1 MTLFNSPA
9 VVHTPVSQA
18 TFRYAEIRGLLGEF
32 HHRVELPEGQEMVII
47 YGPNGVGKTHTL
59 EFIHHA
65 LRGEWV
71 RVQEMP
77 FESAE
82 IGFADGS
89 VLRFTFELSDAPVE
103 PDAPRR
109 RALVANAAPPLLVRL
124 LNSAEPAQWQ
134 GPLRDF
140 SDASPMMIRRI
151 IDRDLGY
158 RRVEPD
164 TYIQPGSEA
173 RLTFAEIMAAEAHII
188 HRLLSS
194 RYLDASADLSTVI
207 PDVMLAYAGDS
218 MSTFVETQRL
228 ISTQVQSS
236 SPRER
241 ERSGLPLLAID
252 HVSRSV
258 QSLMEQSLAINSRL
272 SQRLDRT
279 FPGRIFEQGA
289 IATYSEDQ
297 IREIHS
303 EQQEFRTRL
312 AEYHLGGEDES
323 SVELPQRPLKEWEL
337 EVLGHYLDDSQVKLN
352 SFRDLLERLDLFIH
366 TLNSRFFRKKVYLTE
381 DRSLGIVS
389 ARGEKLSVS
398 DLSSGEQHEL
408 ILLKYLLFDAEP
420 GSLVLI
426 DEPEISLHV
435 SWQKAFLGDLSRI
448 SRVSNLRFV
457 IATHSPQ
464 IINNSWKLAVA
475 LGGIS
480 DEW

>member
-1 MTLFNSPA
+1 MKSLANPLQVPA
-9 VVHTPVSQA
+9 RKEPA
-18 TFRYAEIRGLLGEF
+18 KFRYAEIRGLLGEF
-32 HHRVELPEGQEMVII
+32 HHRVELPNSQEMVIL

-82 IGFADGS
+82 IGFDDGRI
-89 VLRFTFELSDAPVE
+89 LKFTFEVTEKPVVT
-103 PDAPRR
+103 DAPRR
-109 RALVANAAPPLLVRL
+109 RALVADAAPPLLVRL
-124 LNSAEPAQWQ
+124 LDGSEIAEWQ
-134 GPLRDF
+134 GPPRDF

-158 RRVEPD
+158 RRIEPD
-164 TYIQPGSEA
+164 TYLQPGTEV
-173 RLTFAEIMAAEAHII
+173 RLTFAEVMSAESQII

-207 PDVMLAYAGDS
+207 PDEMVQYANDN

-228 ISTQVQSS
+228 ISIQSQS
-236 SPRER
+236 NSPRER
-241 ERSGLPLLAID
+241 ERAGTPLLAID

-258 QSLMEQSLAINSRL
+258 QNLMEQALATNSRL

-279 FPGRIFEQGA
+279 FPGRLFEQDVVKR
-289 IATYSEDQ
+289 YSENE

-303 EQQEFRTRL
+303 EQQKFRSRLSEF
-312 AEYHLGGEDES
+312 HLGGEDES
-323 SVELPQRPLKEWEL
+323 NVELPQRPLKEWEL
-337 EVLGHYLDDSQVKLN
+337 EVLGHYLEDSQAKLD
-352 SFRDLLERLDLFIH
+352 SFRDLLERLDLFVH
-366 TLNSRFFRKKVYLTE
+366 TLNLRFFRKKVHLNP

-389 ARGEKLSVS
+389 ARGDVLSVS

-408 ILLKYLLFDAEP
+408 ILLKYLLFDATP
-420 GSLVLI
+420 GSVVLI

-448 SRVSNLRFV
+448 SRISRLRFIV
-457 IATHSPQ
+457 ATHSPQ
-464 IINNSWKLAVA
+464 IINNSWNLAVA
-475 LGGIS
+475 LGGLS

>member
-1 MTLFNSPA
+1 MTTSTSPDA
-9 VVHTPVSQA
+9 LDTTAIDMS
-18 TFRYAEIRGLLGEF
+18 FRYAEIWGLLGEF
-32 HHRVELPEGQEMVII
+32 RHRVELPEGQEMVIL

-71 RVQEMP
+71 HVQDMP
-77 FESAE
+77 FERAE

-89 VLRFTFELSDAPVE
+89 VLRFTFELSNAPVAS
-103 PDAPRR
+103 DSPRR

-124 LNSAEPAQWQ
+124 INGDELAQWQ

-158 RRVEPD
+158 RRIEPD
-164 TYIQPGSEA
+164 TYLQPGSEV
-173 RLTFAEIMAAEAHII
+173 RLTFAEIMAAESTVI

-194 RYLDASADLSTVI
+194 RYLDASADLSTAI
-207 PDVMLAYAGDS
+207 PDSMAAYVGDNV
-218 MSTFVETQRL
+218 STFVETQRL
-228 ISTQVQSS
+228 IAFQSQSS
-236 SPRER
+236 SSRDR
-241 ERSGLPLLAID
+241 ERSGQPLLAID
-252 HVSRSV
+252 HVSRSL
-258 QSLMEQSLAINSRL
+258 QGLMEQSLAVNSRL

-279 FPGRIFEQGA
+279 FPGRLFEQKA
-289 IATYSEDQ
+289 VVAYSEEE
-297 IREIHS
+297 IRRIHS
-303 EQQEFRTRL
+303 EQQSFRSRL

-337 EVLGHYLDDSQVKLN
+337 EVLGHYLEDSKVKLE
-352 SFRDLLERLDLFIH
+352 SFRSLLEKLDLFIH
-366 TLNSRFFRKKVYLTE
+366 TLNSRFFRKSVYLTE

-389 ARGEKLSVS
+389 DRGDKLSVS
-398 DLSSGEQHEL
+398 HLSSGEQHEL
-408 ILLKYLLFDAEP
+408 ILLNYLLFDAKP
-420 GSLVLI
+420 GSMVLI

-448 SRVSNLRFV
+448 SRVSNLRFI

-464 IINNSWKLAVA
+464 IINNSWNLAVA
-475 LGGIS
+475 LGGLA